1 MTFSAREIRDLA
13 ICWLVISF
21 CFSVMSLLPVRDMP
35 YSLVLEEFLTT
46 YLPAVLIAVGTG
58 FLCHELAHKGVSQR
72 LGFRAEF
79 RLWKAG
85 LIISIVSVL
94 ISFGQFL
101 FLAPGAVYTYSYR
114 EPTERENG
122 LMSFAGPVAN
132 LVLTGLFYVVSL
144 FGDPWNFLGYFGFR
158 VNLWL
163 AAFNLLPIPPLDG
176 IKVLKWNK
184 IAWTAAVVVS
194 WGLIILMTFGVI
206 NL

>member
-1 MTFSAREIRDLA
+1 MSFSLREIRDLA
-13 ICWLVISF
+13 ICWLVISL

-58 FLCHELAHKGVSQR
+58 FLFHEIAHKFASHR

-79 RLWKAG
+79 RIWKTG
-85 LIISIVSVL
+85 LIIAIVAVL

-114 EPTERENG
+114 QPTEREDG
-122 LMSFAGPVAN
+122 LISLAGP
-132 LVLTGLFYVVSL
+132 LTNMLLAGILYIVSL
-144 FGDPWNFLGYFGFR
+144 YGDPWNYLGYFGFR

-163 AAFNLLPIPPLDG
+163 AAFNLVPFAPLDG
-176 IKVLKWNK
+176 AKVLRWNK
-184 IAWTAAVVVS
+184 ALWTLLAVLG
-194 WGLIILMTFGVI
+194 WGLIIAMSFGWI
-206 NL
+206 KL